1 MKKVAKDKLIELLIN
16 KNNLTYEEL
25 SKITGYHP
33 KSLIRINSEIKKGAF
48 KTHNNLSSTIG
59 TSIQED
65 YIKSDI
71 KYYKDFYN
79 KYKGKYNISY
89 SMMCRLLGST
99 NINEEIVFIKRIKEK
114 SNYYFQVI
122 DCQTQFI
129 LFNYAS
135 EKNNYKTIKKIIYK
149 LLNNYGAPK
158 NISFINLYKEIPNN
172 IIELL
177 SKYAISIRK
186 YKPIYSKLLNNL
198 KEYPNTIRYQKVMID
213 KRDFYNCIT
222 RITIDDN
229 TIQFCNIRYKI
240 KTSNTIKKLTKVS
253 LYYNDKIN
261 DLFIFHKNSSYKLIP
276 YKEMISKK
284 GNSKY

>member
-1 MKKVAKDKLIELLIN
+1 MKKVAKEKLIELLIN
-16 KNNLTYEEL
+16 KDNLTYEEL

-33 KSLIRINSEIKKGAF
+33 KSLIRINSEIKKGTF
-48 KTHNNLSSTIG
+48 KPHNNLSSTIG
-59 TSIQED
+59 DNIISD

-79 KYKGKYNISY
+79 KYKVKYNISY
-89 SMMCRLLGST
+89 SMMCRLLNST
-99 NINEEIVFIKRIKEK
+99 NINDEIVFIRRIKEK

-122 DCQTQFI
+122 DCQTQSV
-129 LFNYAS
+129 LFNHPS

-158 NISFINLYKEIPNN
+158 YISFINLYTKIPNN

-177 SKYAISIRK
+177 SKYSISTMK
-186 YKPIYSKLLNNL
+186 YKPIYSKILNNL
-198 KEYPNTIRYQKVMID
+198 KEQSNTVKYQKVMID
-213 KRDFYNCIT
+213 KKDFYNCIT

-229 TIQFCNIRYKI
+229 IIQFYNIRYKVN
-240 KTSNTIKKLTKVS
+240 TSNTIKRFAKVF
-253 LYYNDKIN
+253 LYYNDEIN
-261 DLFIFHKNSSYKLIP
+261 DLFIIHKNSSYKLIP

-284 GNSKY
+284 GDSKY